1 VGICNIHGSCVL
13 LAGAATAF
21 GAPEDAGLLL
31 LGESGAGKSDLAL
44 RLIERGAMLVAD
56 DRVEL
61 SVRYGQLI
69 GRAPENLA
77 GLIEV
82 RRVGIIRV
90 LHAVEATICLV
101 ITLDPPMLSPD
112 GASKP
117 RLPDA
122 ARYAPPGQ
130 LDLQECAWPPLLS
143 LAAFENSAPAKAV
156 AAAAAFAHARF
167 HNQRGVP

>member
-1 VGICNIHGSCVL
+1 MCISHVHGTCVL

-56 DRVEL
+56 DQVVL
-61 SVRYGQLI
+61 SVRSGRLI

-82 RRVGIIRV
+82 RGVGIVRV
-90 LHAVEATICLV
+90 PHVSEAAICLA
-101 ITLDPPMLSPD
+101 IALDPPNAPSGQAD
-112 GASKP
+112 KP
-117 RLPDA
+117 RLPDP
-122 ARYAPPGQ
+122 ARFAPPAR
-130 LDLQECAWPPLLS
+130 LALPESAWPPLLS
-143 LAAFENSAPAKAV
+143 LAAFEGSAPAKAV
-156 AAAAAFAHARF
+156 LAAAAFAHARF
-167 HNQRGVP
+167 HDGLAAI